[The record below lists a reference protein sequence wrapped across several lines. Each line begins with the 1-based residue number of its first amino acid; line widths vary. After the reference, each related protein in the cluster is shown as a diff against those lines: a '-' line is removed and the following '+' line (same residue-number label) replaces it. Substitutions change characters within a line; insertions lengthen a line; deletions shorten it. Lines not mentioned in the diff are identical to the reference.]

1 MDIKFVAATQ
11 TPELVKQVLG
21 SANKFTNEYDLWIT
35 FTLCV
40 TAIII
45 ICLICLT
52 IYLLR
57 NRKEKDQYSIDC
69 TAGERQ
75 RYNQPDQEYCWHNI
89 SQRCVEPFRLCI
101 IAFFILF
108 A

>member
-21 SANKFTNEYDLWIT
+21 SANKVTNEYDLWIT

-45 ICLICLT
+45 IGMICLT

-57 NRKEKDQYSIDC
+57 NRKEKKRISTVLTALLEKDKDIINQIKSIVGK
-69 TAGERQ
+69 T
-75 RYNQPDQEYCWHNI
+75 
-89 SQRCVEPFRLCI
+89 
-101 IAFFILF
+101 
-108 A
+108 

>member
-1 MDIKFVAATQ
+1 MDIKFAAATQ

-21 SANKFTNEYDLWIT
+21 SANKVTNEYDLWIT

-45 ICLICLT
+45 IGLICLT

-57 NRKEKDQYSIDC
+57 NRKEEKRISTVLTALLEKDKDIINQIKSIVGK
-69 TAGERQ
+69 T
-75 RYNQPDQEYCWHNI
+75 
-89 SQRCVEPFRLCI
+89 
-101 IAFFILF
+101 
-108 A
+108 

>member
-11 TPELVKQVLG
+11 LVKQVLG

-35 FTLCV
+35 FTVCV

-45 ICLICLT
+45 IGLICLT

-57 NRKEKDQYSIDC
+57 NRKEEKRISTVLTALLEKDKDIINQIKSIVGK
-69 TAGERQ
+69 T
-75 RYNQPDQEYCWHNI
+75 
-89 SQRCVEPFRLCI
+89 
-101 IAFFILF
+101 
-108 A
+108 

>member
-21 SANKFTNEYDLWIT
+21 SGNKFTNEYDLWIT
-35 FTLCV
+35 FTVCV

-45 ICLICLT
+45 IGLICLT

-57 NRKEKDQYSIDC
+57 NRKEEKRISTVLTALLEKDKDIINQIKSIVGK
-69 TAGERQ
+69 T
-75 RYNQPDQEYCWHNI
+75 
-89 SQRCVEPFRLCI
+89 
-101 IAFFILF
+101 
-108 A
+108 

>member
-21 SANKFTNEYDLWIT
+21 SANKVTNEYDLWIT

-45 ICLICLT
+45 IGLICLT

-57 NRKEKDQYSIDC
+57 NRKEEKRISTVLTAPLEKDKDIINQIKSIVGK
-69 TAGERQ
+69 T
-75 RYNQPDQEYCWHNI
+75 
-89 SQRCVEPFRLCI
+89 
-101 IAFFILF
+101 
-108 A
+108 

>member
-1 MDIKFVAATQ
+1 MEIKFVAATH

-21 SANKFTNEYDLWIT
+21 SANKVTNEYDLWIT

-45 ICLICLT
+45 IGLICLT

-57 NRKEKDQYSIDC
+57 NRKEEKRISTVLTALLKKDKNIINQIKSIVGK
-69 TAGERQ
+69 T
-75 RYNQPDQEYCWHNI
+75 
-89 SQRCVEPFRLCI
+89 
-101 IAFFILF
+101 
-108 A
+108 